1 VLSYLVRRLLL
12 MVPTFFGILVI
23 NFAVMRF
30 QGPTLVEELNQRAA
44 GAKGDEGRKIE
55 GAVKNVETYLGRFRR
70 TGNDRPAIV
79 NTRGWTDKD
88 DALEWLREIERGP
101 GTHGDEAQRNR
112 KELELW
118 FQGPMFVKPLYEII
132 ADDSLKEY
140 HGVAS
145 FAFSLCAYVPLNV
158 EDLDRMSIVE
168 QSRVQARNGELK
180 QCRIAFANDG
190 QDGFSITDED
200 YETKRARIRSL
211 FAANER
217 DFTYTTAQKWRALF
231 LDTGFCH
238 LSGSLFT
245 GRLYSETRRAYVY
258 DVIAER
264 WHISFWLNFLSMVI
278 AWGIAVP
285 LGIRSARRIGTWE
298 DRATTNTLFLLWSLP
313 SFFIGT
319 IFLHHLCTDTG
330 SHEAIFPN
338 RGLSSENSL
347 WMSTPRYLL
356 DLLWHAFLPLVV
368 LCYGSFTS
376 LSRYMRGNLL
386 EQLNSDYVRSARA
399 KGCSEDQIVY
409 GHALKNSMVTMI
421 TLGAGLLSELFGG
434 FLIVENIFS
443 IPGLGTLLLDAAR
456 QNDAPLVMGSTVI
469 SVGLLLVGILIADVM
484 YAVVDPRVRSRYV

>member
-1 VLSYLVRRLLL
+1 VLAYVVRRLLL
-12 MVPTFFGILVI
+12 MLPTFLGILVI

-30 QGPTLVEELNQRAA
+30 QGPTLVEELNQRSDV
-44 GAKGDEGRKIE
+44 GGEGRKIE
-55 GAVKNVETYLGRFRR
+55 NAVTNVENYLGRFRR
-70 TGNDRPAIV
+70 TGNDRPAII
-79 NTRGWTDKD
+79 NTRGWTDKGD
-88 DALEWLREIERGP
+88 VLDWLKQIERGP
-101 GTHGDEAQRNR
+101 KTQEAKRNR
-112 KELELW
+112 KEIDLW
-118 FQGPMFVKPLYEII
+118 FQGPMFVKPLYEILT
-132 ADDSLKEY
+132 DETLKKY
-140 HGVAS
+140 HGAAS
-145 FAFSLCAYVPLNV
+145 VAFSLCAYYPINQ
-158 EDLDRMSIVE
+158 EDLDRLSGEE
-168 QSRVQARNGELK
+168 QGRIQVRNSELK
-180 QCRIAFANDG
+180 QCRIGFTNDAAT
-190 QDGFSITDED
+190 GFSVTDPKYED
-200 YETKRARIRSL
+200 KQAKIRAL
-211 FAANER
+211 FTANAA
-217 DFTYTTAQKWRALF
+217 DFTFTAGQKWRALL
-231 LDTGFCH
+231 LDTGFCR
-238 LSGSLFT
+238 LMGSLFT
-245 GRLYSETRRAYVY
+245 GSLYSDTRKAYVY

-264 WHISFWLNFLSMVI
+264 WKISFTLNFLAMAI

-330 SHEAIFPN
+330 NGEALFPN
-338 RGLSSENSL
+338 RGLSSPDSL

-356 DLLWHAFLPLVV
+356 DLAWHGFLPLVL

-409 GHALKNSMVTMI
+409 GHALKNSMITMI

-469 SVGLLLVGILIADVM
+469 SVGLLLVGILISDVL